1 MKYEILAT
9 SNFKKKLKII
19 KKRNKD
25 IEKLRTVINLIANN
39 EKLDEKYKDHQLFN
53 SSKFKDC
60 RELHIEPDWLLVYRI
75 DNNKLILLLVDTG
88 SHSDL
93 F

>member
-9 SNFKKKLKII
+9 LNFKKKLKII

-25 IEKLRTVINLIANN
+25 IDKLRTVINLIANN